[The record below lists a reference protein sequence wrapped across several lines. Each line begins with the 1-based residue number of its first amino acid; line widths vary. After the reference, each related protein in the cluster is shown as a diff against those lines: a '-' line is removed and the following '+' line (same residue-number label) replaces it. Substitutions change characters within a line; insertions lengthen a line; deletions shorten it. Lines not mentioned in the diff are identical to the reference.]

1 MKKFK
6 FPLKPVLEHRERIE
20 EEKQL
25 VLSARQQ
32 ELKAAEDELARLN
45 GEFKRY
51 STVLRDDHARLATE
65 ELRWHYAHLEY
76 LDRCT
81 VMQHAVISQRKIA
94 VERARQELVEASKE
108 RKVIEKLKDK
118 RFAEHKALEAAAEQ
132 KELDDS
138 NARRHARINTAM
150 PNIQGSPS

>member
-6 FPLKPVLEHRERIE
+6 FSLNPVLEHRERIE

-25 VLSARQQ
+25 LLSARQQ
-32 ELKAAEDELARLN
+32 ELKAAEAELARLN

-51 STVLRDDHARLATE
+51 STVLRDEHARLATE

-76 LDRCT
+76 LDRCM
-81 VMQHAVISQRKIA
+81 VMQHANILQRKIA
-94 VERARQELVEASKE
+94 VERARQELVEARKE

-118 RFAEHKALEAAAEQ
+118 RFEEHKAMEAAAEQ

-138 NARRHARINTAM
+138 NARRHARLSAAV

>member
-25 VLSARQQ
+25 VLSARRQ

-76 LDRCT
+76 LDRCM

-108 RKVIEKLKDK
+108 RKVIDKLKEK
-118 RFAEHKALEAAAEQ
+118 RFAEHKAMEAAAEQ
-132 KELDDS
+132 KELEDS

-150 PNIQGSPS
+150 PNVQGSPS